1 MAVIGV
7 LLAGGEAR
15 RMGGVDKGRQLW
27 QGVPMADAIAAT
39 LRTVVPELII
49 STAEPDAYYRTLA
62 SWLVPDA
69 PEFRGRG
76 PLAGLLTG
84 MRQAQALGYSD
95 ILVCPCDTPA
105 VSAGLLR
112 HLLAGYA
119 RSGGVPVIADDKGRV
134 HPLHGVYPVA
144 LADALEGQ
152 LRAGNRRVYQFA
164 LAAGAIVLDCA
175 DYGDDFINC
184 NRLDDLR

>member
-1 MAVIGV
+1 MAVTGV

-39 LRTVVPELII
+39 FRAVVPELII
-49 STAEPDAYYRTLA
+49 STAEPDTYYRELA
-62 SWLVPDA
+62 TCLVADPPA
-69 PEFRGRG
+69 YRGKG
-76 PLAGLLTG
+76 PLAGLLAS
-84 MRQAQALGYSD
+84 MRQAADMGYD
-95 ILVCPCDTPA
+95 TILVCPCDTPA
-105 VSAGLLR
+105 VSEGLLR

-119 RSGGVPVIADDKGRV
+119 SAGGVPVIADCGGRV

-144 LADALEGQ
+144 LADALEAQ
-152 LRAGNRRVYQFA
+152 LKAGNRRVYQFA
-164 LAAGAIVLDCA
+164 LASGAIVLDCS
-175 DYGDDFINC
+175 DYSDDFINC